1 MSKRTIVVTSAVVV
15 VLVAGGGTGAY
26 LATQRGN
33 GAAAASTPQT
43 PAATATVTRTEL
55 TTTESVNGTLG
66 YTGSHD
72 ITGQAHGTL
81 TALAAEGTTV
91 TRGQTLYEVDGSPVV
106 LMYGDKPAWRTLGA
120 GVSDGPDVKQL
131 DDNLIA
137 LGYATKDNLTP
148 SNHFSD
154 ADAAAVK
161 RWQKA
166 LGVEQTGVVQLGS
179 MVFLPGPIRVA
190 THRVE
195 VGAAVNPGMVISA
208 ATDITR
214 AVTVALDV
222 AKQALVKVGDA
233 VSIDLPSGA
242 SVTGKVSAVA
252 SVARSSS
259 NNNGGSGGGGGG
271 SSTIDVTITID
282 DQSKL
287 GTLDQAPVDV
297 IITTQS
303 AKGVLAVPITALTA
317 LANGGYAVDVIE
329 NGTRHRVPVTT
340 GLFSKTLVEVTGD
353 GLSEGQ
359 AVEVPS
365 S

>member
-1 MSKRTIVVTSAVVV
+1 MSNRRIVVTSAVVL

-26 LATQRGN
+26 IATQRGN
-33 GAAAASTPQT
+33 GAAAASTPPA
-43 PAATATVTRTEL
+43 PAATATVTRTDL

-72 ITGQAHGTL
+72 ITSQAHGTL
-81 TALAAEGTTV
+81 TALAAEGSTV

-106 LMYGDKPAWRTLGA
+106 LMYGDKPAWRTLGS

-131 DDNLIA
+131 DENLIA
-137 LGYATKDNLTP
+137 LGYATKDTLTP

-166 LGVEQTGVVQLGS
+166 LGVDQTGTVQLGS
-179 MVFLPGPIRVA
+179 IVFLPGPIRVA
-190 THRVE
+190 THRIE
-195 VGAAVNPGMVISA
+195 VGASVNPGMVISA
-208 ATDITR
+208 ATDTTR

-222 AKQALVKVGDA
+222 AKQALVKAGDA

-242 SVTGKVSAVA
+242 SVAGKVSAIA
-252 SVARSSS
+252 SVAKSPS
-259 NNNGGSGGGGGG
+259 NNNGGGGG
-271 SSTIDVTITID
+271 SSTIDVTVTID

-297 IITTQS
+297 VITTQS

-317 LANGGYAVDVIE
+317 LTNGGYAVDVVE
-329 NGTRHRVPVTT
+329 NGTQHRVPVTT
-340 GLFSKTLVEVTGD
+340 GLFSRTMVEVSGD

-365 S
+365 Q

>member
-1 MSKRTIVVTSAVVV
+1 MSKRSIIAATVAV

-26 LATQRGN
+26 VATQRGN
-33 GAAAASTPQT
+33 GAAAASTPQA
-43 PAATATVTRTEL
+43 PAATATVTRTDL

-72 ITGQAHGTL
+72 ISSQAHGTL

-91 TRGQTLYEVDGSPVV
+91 TRGQTLYELDGSPIV
-106 LMYGDKPAWRTLGA
+106 LMYGDKPAWRTIGA

-137 LGYATKDNLTP
+137 LGYATSANLTP

-166 LGVEQTGVVQLGS
+166 LGVDQTGIVQFGAV
-179 MVFLPGPIRVA
+179 VFLPGPIRVA

-195 VGAAVNPGMVISA
+195 VGASVNPGMVISA
-208 ATDITR
+208 ATDTTR

-242 SVTGKVSAVA
+242 SVTGKVSAIA
-252 SVARSSS
+252 SVAKAPS
-259 NNNGGSGGGGGG
+259 NNNGGGGG

-287 GTLDQAPVDV
+287 GALDQAPVDV
-297 IITTQS
+297 VIITQS
-303 AKGVLAVPITALTA
+303 AKGVLTVPITALTA
-317 LANGGYAVDVIE
+317 LTNGGYAVDVIE